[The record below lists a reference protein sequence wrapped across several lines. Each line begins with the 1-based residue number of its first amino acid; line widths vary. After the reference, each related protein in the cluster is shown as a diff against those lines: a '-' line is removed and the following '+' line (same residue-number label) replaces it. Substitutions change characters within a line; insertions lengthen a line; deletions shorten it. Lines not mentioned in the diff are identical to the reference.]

1 MSFTFTLSQR
11 SSVLTSNIFP
21 PILLSDGS
29 YEVGLLSFDS
39 YNTIPNVDESNN
51 KMYFGDGHI
60 INIPTGT
67 YEIDDLKN
75 LLKEEFNK
83 QKYTFHLIGNNNTLK
98 IEIRSTAQIDFTPA
112 DSIGKLFGFTRR
124 ILKGKELH
132 LSDHITDIFAVQHV
146 DIQSNISSGSYIN
159 GVSSHSLH
167 AFSMKAGPGFKI
179 REVPNDVIYMPIDV
193 SVLDNITLKIN
204 DQNGKLVNFQSE
216 LVTVR
221 LHIRRVQS
229 NNGNKFL

>member
-1 MSFTFTLSQR
+1 MSLTFTLSQR
-11 SSVLTSNIFP
+11 SSELSSNIFP
-21 PILLSDGS
+21 PILLNSGA

-39 YNTIPNVDESNN
+39 YNTIPNVDEGNN
-51 KMYFGDGHI
+51 KMYFGGGNI
-60 INIPTGT
+60 FTIPTGT
-67 YEIDDLKN
+67 YEIDDLKS

-83 QKYTFHLIGNNNTLK
+83 QKFTFHLAGNNNTLK
-98 IEIRSTAQIDFTPA
+98 IELRSTAIIDFTPT

-124 ILKGKELH
+124 ILKGGELH
-132 LSDHITDIFAVQHV
+132 YSDHITDIFAVQHI

-167 AFSMKAGPGFKI
+167 AFAMKAGPGFKI
-179 REVPNDVIYMPIDV
+179 REVPNDVIYMPLDV

-216 LVTVR
+216 LVTIR
-221 LHIRRVQS
+221 LHIRRVQR
-229 NNGNKFL
+229 